1 MTRMR
6 PLHLARRFVRAL
18 WPGPPGE
25 PDVVWVAGI
34 LEPAELALWRSLP
47 NHEQRYT
54 IRVAKLVEARLAGT
68 EYAGQ
73 PRWLAVALLH
83 DVGKLDAGLGVLGRS
98 VATVMGT
105 VAGPARVDRWAR
117 TSGFRRRAAWYLHH
131 DDRGADR
138 IRAAGGRDEA
148 ARWAWAHHQRGRWPA
163 SGVPITVAEALEA
176 ADNA

>member
-1 MTRMR
+1 MTRAR
-6 PLHLARRFVRAL
+6 HLGRRFVRAL
-18 WPGPPGE
+18 WPGSPRDR
-25 PDVVWVAGI
+25 DVAWVAGI
-34 LEPAELALWRSLP
+34 LEPDELGLWRSLP
-47 NHEQRYT
+47 NHDRRYT
-54 IRVAKLVEARLAGT
+54 IRVAKDVEARLAGT
-68 EYAGQ
+68 EYARQ
-73 PRWLAVALLH
+73 PRWLAAALLH
-83 DVGKLDAGLGVLGRS
+83 DVGKLDAGLGVVGRS
-98 VATVMGT
+98 VATVMGA
-105 VAGPARVDRWAR
+105 VAGPARVDRWAQ